1 MKLKSQLYA
10 TQTGLPIWTLLRA
23 NKKTKRKA
31 KKGIRTARQ
40 ETLTVGT
47 MQIRHC
53 FQKKR
58 KRRLTMV
65 HEKCLYLMIRLLSK

>member
-31 KKGIRTARQ
+31 KKGDKDSKTGDIDS
-40 ETLTVGT
+40 
-47 MQIRHC
+47 RHNANSS
-53 FQKKR
+53 
-58 KRRLTMV
+58 
-65 HEKCLYLMIRLLSK
+65 LLSKEEEEEAYDGARKMLVFDDKALE